1 MNTRFNRSNLPE
13 YLSKEPPII
22 LAALEVARRYLD
34 DKNNYVVS
42 ELLATY
48 AIQDDRKSVK
58 PDAPEFP

>member
-1 MNTRFNRSNLPE
+1 MNTRFNRGGLPE

-48 AIQDDRKSVK
+48 ASEDDRKPVK
-58 PDAPEFP
+58 FDAPEFP